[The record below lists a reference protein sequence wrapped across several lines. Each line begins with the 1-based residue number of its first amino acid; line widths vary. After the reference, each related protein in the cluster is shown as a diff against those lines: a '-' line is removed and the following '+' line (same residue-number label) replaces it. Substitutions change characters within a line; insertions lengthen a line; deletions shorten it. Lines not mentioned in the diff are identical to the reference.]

1 MVIIHETFPAYLYC
15 KNLRYYVVTT
25 HFLLFINSKFMF
37 GEKTLQDL
45 SYCIN
50 ILYFLFSFD
59 VSIFPHFPLMKAL
72 VYVDIAQNR
81 KSGS

>member
-1 MVIIHETFPAYLYC
+1 
-15 KNLRYYVVTT
+15 
-25 HFLLFINSKFMF
+25 MF
-37 GEKTLQDL
+37 DEKTLQDL